1 MAQAHDILV
10 RESVLIYRKGGYT
23 MRETSDLLN
32 ISYDSVRRFCQR
44 YAACDQS
51 AAGDKSSLLPRY
63 ANCGPQEKYYSP
75 DIVEAALALK
85 RLHPRWGAP
94 RLHLALGIE
103 LSAQN
108 NQSAKS
114 SENAGKP
121 EELPS
126 IRTLER
132 WFREH
137 NLVKPKRQT
146 GEPTIGRA
154 RAVHNIWEVDAKEQL
169 ELLDG
174 QAACYLTMVDEKSG
188 AWLASPVFPL

>member
-1 MAQAHDILV
+1 MALAHSLAV
-10 RESVLIYRKGGYT
+10 RESIVNELKLGFSMLEI
-23 MRETSDLLN
+23 SDRLG
-32 ISYDSVRRFCQR
+32 ISYNSVRSLCHR
-44 YAACDQS
+44 YALS
-51 AAGDKSSLLPRY
+51 DKSEMGTKSALLPHY
-63 ANCGPQEKYYSP
+63 AQCGPQEKAYSA
-75 DIVEAALALK
+75 DIIELALSLK

-94 RLHLALGIE
+94 RLRLALE
-103 LSAQN
+103 V
-108 NQSAKS
+108 
-114 SENAGKP
+114 
-121 EELPS
+121 ELPCQDS
-126 IRTLER
+126 AAYQAIPAIRTLER
-132 WFREH
+132 WYREH